1 MKKMTLLAM
10 ISIACILS
18 IQTFAGTLPTTPTAS
33 TPSLSPMLKKVMP
46 AVVNLA
52 AQGEAPLSTNPFA
65 EKSNSAPDLGNPKP
79 GSRFQHVGS
88 GVIVDARRGYILTNA
103 HVIYDAQVI
112 TVTLSDG
119 RHLLGKTI
127 GTDNASDLAVIQVKA
142 DNLTEIPFAE
152 SDEVNVGDF
161 VAAIGNPFGLQQ
173 TVTSGVISA
182 LNRHIGIEGLENFIQ
197 TDAPINPG
205 NSGGALVNLKGQLIG
220 INTAIL
226 APEGSSVGIG
236 FAIPS
241 TMAKGVMEQLI
252 EYGKIDRG
260 LLGVMVQDLTPALAS
275 AFHMENAV
283 GALVTDALPDSPAA
297 KAGIQ
302 AEDVIEKI
310 NKISIK
316 SAAQIHSIVGTL
328 RVNSELTL
336 QIRRGKD
343 TLNLKVIITD
353 PAKQRENMLLNET
366 LLAGMRMRNFDELD
380 GMTHRLQGVQVLTV
394 FDSSHGWF
402 NGIRPGDVI
411 MAVNNIKITGLDG
424 VLEAI
429 KKNPKQLLLKIWR
442 DGGTIYLVIT

>member
-1 MKKMTLLAM
+1 MKKQFAILLFI
-10 ISIACILS
+10 ISSALPLYS
-18 IQTFAGTLPTTPTAS
+18 LAGALPTTLTTA
-33 TPSLSPMLKKVMP
+33 TPSLYPMLKKVMP
-46 AVVNLA
+46 AVVNLTT
-52 AQGEAPLSTNPFA
+52 QGEAPSLANPFPD
-65 EKSNSAPDLGNPKP
+65 KNNPNPDLNNQK
-79 GSRFQHVGS
+79 FQHVGS
-88 GVIVDARRGYILTNA
+88 GVIVSANKGYILTNA
-103 HVIYDAQVI
+103 HVVYDAQLI

-119 RHLLGKTI
+119 RHLLGKII

-142 DNLTEIPFAE
+142 EGLTEIPFAE

-161 VAAIGNPFGLQQ
+161 VAAIGSPYGLQQ

-241 TMAKGVMEQLI
+241 TMAKGVMQQLI
-252 EYGKIDRG
+252 QYGKIDRG
-260 LLGVMVQDLTPALAS
+260 LLGVMVQDFTPALAK
-275 AFHMENAV
+275 AFHMETILD
-283 GALVTDALPDSPAA
+283 GALVTEAMPDSPAE
-297 KAGIQ
+297 KAGVQ

-310 NKISIK
+310 NQHLIK
-316 SAAQIHSIVGTL
+316 SAAQVHSIVGTL

-336 QIRRGKD
+336 QIRRGKE
-343 TLNLKVIITD
+343 TLHLKIIITD
-353 PAKQRENMLLNET
+353 PNKQHEMMLQNET

-380 GMTHRLQGVQVLTV
+380 GMTHRLQGVQILTV

-402 NGIRPGDVI
+402 NGIRPGDVMLAI
-411 MAVNNIKITGLDG
+411 NNMKILGIDD
-424 VLEAI
+424 VLTAR

-442 DGGTIYLVIT
+442 DGMIIYLVLA